1 MTITNEVYDTVKV
14 QELEVG
20 DRIEWCG
27 YACEVKAIQDT
38 GLWLY
43 LDLYNEDEDE
53 TLDGDDSVPFAA
65 NVPVNLIHEV
75 HEN

>member
-20 DRIEWCG
+20 DRIDVAG
-27 YACEVKAIQDT
+27 YAMTVKGVKDD

-43 LDLYNEDEDE
+43 FDLYNEDEDE
-53 TLDGDDSVPFAA
+53 DEEVTFPA
-65 NVPVNLIHEV
+65 NMTVDLIREV
-75 HEN
+75 WED